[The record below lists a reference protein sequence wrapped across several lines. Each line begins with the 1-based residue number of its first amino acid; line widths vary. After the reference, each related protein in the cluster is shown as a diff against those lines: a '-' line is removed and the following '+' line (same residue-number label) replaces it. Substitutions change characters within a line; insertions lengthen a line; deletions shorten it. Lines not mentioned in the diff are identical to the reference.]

1 MTHETFDVA
10 IIGGSIAGLSAALT
24 LGRSLRRVIVIDGET
39 PCNSASSHSHNFITH
54 DGSKP
59 TDIVRQAK
67 KQIAAYENV
76 TFLKDLVVD
85 AKFSNDCFHVVT
97 QSGSV
102 MRASRVLLCT
112 GLTDKLPD
120 IPGFQDCWGISVL
133 HCPYCHGYEVKGK
146 RTAVLANGEAAFN
159 VTMLIRNW
167 TEDIVL
173 LTNGRSEL
181 RPEEKEILD
190 GLGVTIYETKVASV
204 LHESGHLSRILFSD
218 DTVVEAAAMYASVPF
233 VQQSNLA
240 EILGCKLTPKGH
252 IEVDA
257 LGRTTVAGVYAAGD
271 NTAEHRAISVAAASG
286 TVAGFTIN
294 FDHVVPQLKASV
306 T

>member
-1 MTHETFDVA
+1 MTIEPFDVA

-24 LGRSLRRVIVIDGET
+24 LGRSLRRVVVIDSET
-39 PCNSASSHSHNFITH
+39 PCNRTSPFSHNFITH
-54 DGSKP
+54 DGDTP
-59 TDIVRQAK
+59 AEIVRQARA
-67 KQIAAYENV
+67 QIAAYENV
-76 TFLKDLVVD
+76 MFLKDLAVD
-85 AKFSNDCFHVVT
+85 AKYSGDFFQIVT

-102 MRASRVLLCT
+102 IRATRVLLCT
-112 GLTDKLPD
+112 GLTDQLPD
-120 IPGFQDCWGISVL
+120 IPGFQDCWGISIL

-146 RTAVLANGEAAFN
+146 RTAVLANGQAAFH

-190 GLGVTIYETKVASV
+190 GLGVAVIEAEVSSV
-204 LHESGHLSRILFSD
+204 VQQEGKLSHIRFAD
-218 DTVVEAAAMYASVPF
+218 GTVVEAAAMYASIPF
-233 VQQSNLA
+233 AQQSNLA
-240 EILGCKLTPKGH
+240 ELLGCKFTPKGH

-257 LGRTTVAGVYAAGD
+257 LGRTTVSGVYAAGD
-271 NTAEHRAISVAAASG
+271 NTAEHRAIAVAAAAG

-294 FDHVVPQLKASV
+294 ADHVVPQLQS
-306 T
+306 